1 MVVAQQSK
9 KMPEN
14 FLFETAGPISTITF
28 NRPER
33 RNCMTR
39 DVMLEFEQMM
49 LRVRD
54 DRTTRVL
61 IVTGNGTAFSAGA
74 DVSGGKGVM
83 DSGER
88 ARIFAADNRGLP
100 RIIGR
105 VFDTILRL
113 DCMTIGAV
121 NGYAVGGGW
130 ALAAAFDFVVASENA
145 QFWVPEVELGVPFAG
160 SPAEVMAKRL
170 GPWLAKEAM
179 IMCRHYS
186 ALELYDLG
194 MLNRVVKSSELMAA
208 TQELAQRLLKLP
220 EKAAT
225 ATKHVIDGV
234 FAGPRLY

>member
-1 MVVAQQSK
+1 
-9 KMPEN
+9 MPES
-14 FLFETAGPISTITF
+14 FLFETGGPISTITF

-39 DVMLEFEQMM
+39 DVMLEFEQ
-49 LRVRD
+49 LILHVRD
-54 DRTTRVL
+54 DRITRVL
-61 IVTGNGTAFSAGA
+61 IVTGTGNAFSAGA
-74 DVSGGKGVM
+74 DVSGAKGVN
-83 DSGER
+83 DPAER
-88 ARIFAADNRGLP
+88 ARIFAARNRGLP

-105 VFDTILRL
+105 VFDTVLRL

-121 NGYAVGGGW
+121 NGFAIGGGW
-130 ALAAAFDFVVASENA
+130 ALAAAFDFVIASNNA

-186 ALELYDLG
+186 ARELYDLG
-194 MLNRVVKSSELMAA
+194 MLNKVVEHAELMPAA
-208 TQELAQRLLKLP
+208 HELAERLLRLP
-220 EKAAT
+220 HKAAT
-225 ATKHVIDGV
+225 GTKHVVDGV

>member
-1 MVVAQQSK
+1 MPSAQKSEE
-9 KMPEN
+9 MPES
-14 FLFETAGPISTITF
+14 FLFKTTGPISTITF
-28 NRPER
+28 DRPAR

-39 DVMLEFEQMM
+39 DVMLEFEQLI

-61 IVTGNGTAFSAGA
+61 IVTGSGSAFSAGA
-74 DVSGGKGVM
+74 DISGGKGIT
-83 DSGER
+83 DPAER
-88 ARIFAADNRGLP
+88 ARIFAATNRGLP

-130 ALAAAFDFVVASENA
+130 ALAVAFDFVIASENA

-186 ALELYDLG
+186 ARELYNLG
-194 MLNRVVKSSELMAA
+194 MLNRVVNSDELMPA
-208 TQELAQRLLKLP
+208 TQELAERLLKLP
-220 EKAAT
+220 DKAAT

>member
-1 MVVAQQSK
+1 
-9 KMPEN
+9 MPEN
-14 FLFETAGPISTITF
+14 FLFDTAGLISTIAF

-39 DVMLEFEQMM
+39 DVMLEFEQLI

-61 IVTGNGTAFSAGA
+61 IVTGSGTAFSAGA
-74 DVSGGKGVM
+74 DISGSKGIT
-83 DSGER
+83 DPAER
-88 ARIFAADNRGLP
+88 SRIFATRNRGLP

-121 NGYAVGGGW
+121 NGFAIGGGW
-130 ALAAAFDFVVASENA
+130 ALAAAFDFIIASENA

-170 GPWLAKEAM
+170 GPWLAKEVM
-179 IMCRHYS
+179 IMCRHYG
-186 ALELYDLG
+186 ARELFDLG
-194 MLNRVVKSSELMAA
+194 LVNKVVKQGELMPAA
-208 TQELAQRLLKLP
+208 HEFAQRLLKLP
-220 EKAAT
+220 TKAAT
-225 ATKHVIDGV
+225 ATKHLIDGV

>member
-1 MVVAQQSK
+1 
-9 KMPEN
+9 MPEN
-14 FLFETAGPISTITF
+14 FLFETAGLISTITF

-33 RNCMTR
+33 RNCMNR
-39 DVMLEFEQMM
+39 EVMLEFEQLI

-74 DVSGGKGVM
+74 DVSGAKGIT
-83 DSGER
+83 DPAER
-88 ARIFAADNRGLP
+88 SRIFAGRNRGLP

-113 DCMTIGAV
+113 DCMTLAAV
-121 NGYAVGGGW
+121 NGFAVGGGW
-130 ALAAAFDFVVASENA
+130 ALAAAFDFIIAAEAA

-160 SPAEVMAKRL
+160 LPAEVMAKRL

-179 IMCRHYS
+179 ILCRRYS
-186 ALELYDLG
+186 APELFDLG
-194 MLNRVVKSSELMAA
+194 MLNQVVKHTELMTA
-208 TQELAQRLLKLP
+208 TRDFAERLLKLP

-225 ATKHVIDGV
+225 ATKHVVDGV
-234 FAGPRLY
+234 FA

>member
-1 MVVAQQSK
+1 MQ
-9 KMPEN
+9 EN
-14 FLFETAGPISTITF
+14 FLFETAGVVSTITF

-39 DVMLEFEQMM
+39 DVMLEFEQLI

-61 IVTGNGTAFSAGA
+61 IVTGTGTAFSAGA
-74 DVSGGKGVM
+74 DISGGKGIT
-83 DSGER
+83 DPAER
-88 ARIFAADNRGLP
+88 ARIFTTRNRGLP

-113 DCMTIGAV
+113 DCITIGAV
-121 NGYAVGGGW
+121 NGFAVGGGW
-130 ALAAAFDFVVASENA
+130 ALAAAFDFIIASENA

-160 SPAEVMAKRL
+160 GPAEVMAKRL

-179 IMCRHYS
+179 ILCRRYS
-186 ALELYDLG
+186 ARELYDLG
-194 MLNRVVKSSELMAA
+194 MVNKLVKQTELMAA
-208 TQELAQRLLKLP
+208 AQELADRVLKLP
-220 EKAAT
+220 SQAAT
-225 ATKHVIDGV
+225 ATKRIIDGV

>member
-1 MVVAQQSK
+1 
-9 KMPEN
+9 MPEN
-14 FLFETAGPISTITF
+14 FLFESAGPISTIAF

-39 DVMLEFEQMM
+39 EVMLEFEQ
-49 LRVRD
+49 LILQVRD
-54 DRTTRVL
+54 NGGTTRVL
-61 IVTGNGTAFSAGA
+61 IVTGSGTSFSAGA
-74 DVSGGKGVM
+74 DVSGAKGVS
-83 DSGER
+83 DPAER
-88 ARIFAADNRGLP
+88 MRIFAARNRGLP

-105 VFDTILRL
+105 IFDTVLRL

-121 NGYAVGGGW
+121 NGFAVGGGW
-130 ALAAAFDFVVASENA
+130 ALAAAFDFIIASENA

-186 ALELYDLG
+186 ARELFDLG
-194 MLNRVVKSSELMAA
+194 MVNKVVKHPELMPAA
-208 TQELAQRLLKLP
+208 QEFAERLLRLP
-220 EKAAT
+220 RKAAT
-225 ATKHVIDGV
+225 ATKHVVDGV

>member
-1 MVVAQQSK
+1 
-9 KMPEN
+9 MPEN
-14 FLFETAGPISTITF
+14 FLFETAGLISTITF

-39 DVMLEFEQMM
+39 DVMLEFEQLV

-54 DRTTRVL
+54 DRTTRVM
-61 IVTGNGTAFSAGA
+61 IVTGSGTAFSAGA
-74 DVSGGKGVM
+74 DISGAKGIT
-83 DSGER
+83 DPAER
-88 ARIFAADNRGLP
+88 SRIFATRNRGLP

-121 NGYAVGGGW
+121 NGFAIGGGW
-130 ALAAAFDFVVASENA
+130 ALAAAFDFIIASEQA

-179 IMCRHYS
+179 IMCRRYN
-186 ALELYDLG
+186 ARELFDLG
-194 MLNRVVKSSELMAA
+194 MLNQVVKHAELMPAA
-208 TQELAQRLLKLP
+208 QELAERLLKLP
-220 EKAAT
+220 YRAAT
-225 ATKHVIDGV
+225 VTKHVIDGV

>member
-1 MVVAQQSK
+1 
-9 KMPEN
+9 MPDN
-14 FLFETAGPISTITF
+14 FLFETAAVISTITF

-33 RNCMTR
+33 RNCMNR
-39 DVMLEFEQMM
+39 DVMLEFEQLV

-74 DVSGGKGVM
+74 DISGSKGIT
-83 DSGER
+83 DPAER
-88 ARIFAADNRGLP
+88 SRIFATRNQGLP

-113 DCMTIGAV
+113 DCMTIAAV
-121 NGYAVGGGW
+121 NGFAVGGGW
-130 ALAAAFDFVVASENA
+130 ALAAAFDFIIASEQA

-179 IMCRHYS
+179 IMCRHYT
-186 ALELYDLG
+186 ARELFDMG
-194 MLNRVVKSSELMAA
+194 MLNHVVKHPDLMPAV
-208 TQELAQRLLKLP
+208 QEFAQRLLKLP
-220 EKAAT
+220 DKAAT
-225 ATKHVIDGV
+225 ATKHVVDGV

>member
-1 MVVAQQSK
+1 
-9 KMPEN
+9 MPEN
-14 FLFETAGPISTITF
+14 FEFETAGPISTITF
-28 NRPER
+28 SRPER

-39 DVMLEFEQMM
+39 DVMLEFEQLV

-61 IVTGNGTAFSAGA
+61 IVTGQGSAFSAGA
-74 DVSGGKGVM
+74 DVSGGKGVE
-83 DSGER
+83 DPAER
-88 ARIFAADNRGLP
+88 ARIFAARNQGLP

-105 VFDTILRL
+105 VFDTVLRL

-121 NGYAVGGGW
+121 NGFAVGGGW
-130 ALAAAFDFVVASENA
+130 ALAAAFDFLIASENA
-145 QFWVPEVELGVPFAG
+145 EFWVPEVELGVPFAG

-186 ALELYDLG
+186 ARELFELG
-194 MLNRVVKSSELMAA
+194 MLNRVVKSAELMSAA
-208 TQELAQRLLKLP
+208 RELAERLLKLP
-220 EKAAT
+220 SKAAT
-225 ATKHVIDGV
+225 ATKHVVDGV

>member
-1 MVVAQQSK
+1 
-9 KMPEN
+9 MPEN
-14 FLFETAGPISTITF
+14 FEFESGGAISTITF

-33 RNCMTR
+33 RNCMSR
-39 DVMLEFEQMM
+39 EVMLEFEQLI

-54 DRTTRVL
+54 DRATRVL
-61 IVTGNGTAFSAGA
+61 IVTGNGPAFSAGA
-74 DVSGGKGVM
+74 DISGTKGIEDPVA
-83 DSGER
+83 R
-88 ARIFAADNRGLP
+88 QRIFAERNRGLP

-121 NGYAVGGGW
+121 NGFAVGGGW
-130 ALAAAFDFVVASENA
+130 ALAAAFDFIVAAENA

-160 SPAEVMAKRL
+160 LPAEVMARRL

-179 IMCRHYS
+179 IVCRHYS
-186 ALELYDLG
+186 AQELFALG
-194 MLNRVVKSSELMAA
+194 MINKVVRNDQLMPAA
-208 TQELAQRLLKLP
+208 RELAERLLKLP
-220 EKAAT
+220 AKSAT

>member
-1 MVVAQQSK
+1 M
-9 KMPEN
+9 
-14 FLFETAGPISTITF
+14 
-28 NRPER
+28 NRE
-33 RNCMTR
+33 
-39 DVMLEFEQMM
+39 VMLEFEQLV

-74 DVSGGKGVM
+74 DISGGKGIT
-83 DSGER
+83 DPAER
-88 ARIFAADNRGLP
+88 ARIFAARNRGLP

-121 NGYAVGGGW
+121 NGFAVGGGW
-130 ALAAAFDFVVASENA
+130 ALAAAFDFIIASENA

-186 ALELYDLG
+186 AHELFELG
-194 MLNRVVKSSELMAA
+194 MVNKVVKPAELMSAA
-208 TQELAQRLLKLP
+208 DELAEALLKLP
-220 EKAAT
+220 YKAAT
-225 ATKHVIDGV
+225 ATKHVVDGV

>member
-1 MVVAQQSK
+1 MAD
-9 KMPEN
+9 N
-14 FLFETAGPISTITF
+14 FLFETTGLISTITF

-39 DVMLEFEQMM
+39 DVMLEFEQLV

-74 DVSGGKGVM
+74 DVSGAKELT
-83 DSGER
+83 DPAER
-88 ARIFAADNRGLP
+88 NRIFATRNRGLP

-113 DCMTIGAV
+113 DCMTIGGV
-121 NGYAVGGGW
+121 NGFAVGGGW
-130 ALAAAFDFVVASENA
+130 ALAAAFDFIVASENA
-145 QFWVPEVELGVPFAG
+145 EFWVPEVELGVPFAG

-186 ALELYDLG
+186 ARELFELG
-194 MLNRVVKSSELMAA
+194 MVNKVVKPAELMAA
-208 TQELAQRLLKLP
+208 SNELAERLLKLP
-220 EKAAT
+220 YKAAT
-225 ATKHVIDGV
+225 ATKHVVDGV

>member
-1 MVVAQQSK
+1 MGE

-14 FLFETAGPISTITF
+14 FEFESGGAISTITF

-39 DVMLEFEQMM
+39 DVMLEFEQLILGM
-49 LRVRD
+49 RD

-61 IVTGNGTAFSAGA
+61 IVTGTGKAFSAGA
-74 DVSGGKGVM
+74 DVSGGKGLEDPV
-83 DSGER
+83 ER
-88 ARIFAADNRGLP
+88 ARIFAARNRGLP

-105 VFDTILRL
+105 VFDTLLRL

-121 NGYAVGGGW
+121 NGFAIGGGW
-130 ALAAAFDFVVASENA
+130 ALAAAFDFIIASENA

-170 GPWLAKEAM
+170 GPWVAKEAM
-179 IMCRHYS
+179 IMCRRYS
-186 ALELYDLG
+186 AHELFDLG
-194 MLNRVVKSSELMAA
+194 MLNKVVKPAELMSTAREAA
-208 TQELAQRLLKLP
+208 ERLLKLP
-220 EKAAT
+220 RKAAT

>member
-1 MVVAQQSK
+1 MLD
-9 KMPEN
+9 N
-14 FLFETAGPISTITF
+14 FLFETAGLISTITF

-33 RNCMTR
+33 RNCMNR
-39 DVMLEFEQMM
+39 DVMLEFEQLV

-74 DVSGGKGVM
+74 DISGAKGIT
-83 DSGER
+83 DPAER
-88 ARIFAADNRGLP
+88 SRIFATRNRGLP

-121 NGYAVGGGW
+121 NGFAVGGGW
-130 ALAAAFDFVVASENA
+130 ALAAAFDFIIASEHA

-179 IMCRHYS
+179 IMCRHYT
-186 ALELYDLG
+186 AQELFDLG
-194 MLNRVVKSSELMAA
+194 MLNQVVKHSDLMPAV
-208 TQELAQRLLKLP
+208 QEFAGRLLKLP
-220 EKAAT
+220 YSAAT
-225 ATKHVIDGV
+225 ATKHIVDGV

>member
-1 MVVAQQSK
+1 
-9 KMPEN
+9 MPEN
-14 FLFETAGPISTITF
+14 FLFETAGLVSTITF

-33 RNCMTR
+33 RNCMNR
-39 DVMLEFEQMM
+39 EVMLDFEQLV

-54 DRTTRVL
+54 DRTTRLL
-61 IVTGNGTAFSAGA
+61 IVTGSGTAFSAGA
-74 DVSGGKGVM
+74 DISGTKGIT
-83 DSGER
+83 DPAER
-88 ARIFAADNRGLP
+88 ARIFAARNRSLP

-121 NGYAVGGGW
+121 NGFAVGGGW
-130 ALAAAFDFVVASENA
+130 ALAAAFDFVIASENA

-186 ALELYDLG
+186 ARELLALG
-194 MLNRVVKSSELMAA
+194 MINKVVKQDELMPAA
-208 TQELAQRLLKLP
+208 QEFAERLLKLP
-220 EKAAT
+220 YKAAT
-225 ATKHVIDGV
+225 VTKHVVDGV
-234 FAGPRLY
+234 FVGPRLY

>member
-1 MVVAQQSK
+1 
-9 KMPEN
+9 MPDN
-14 FLFETAGPISTITF
+14 FLFETAGQISTITF

-33 RNCMTR
+33 RNCMNR
-39 DVMLEFEQMM
+39 DVMLEFEQLV

-74 DVSGGKGVM
+74 DISGAKGIT
-83 DSGER
+83 DPAER
-88 ARIFAADNRGLP
+88 ARIFAARNRGLP

-130 ALAAAFDFVVASENA
+130 ALAAALDFIIASEHA

-179 IMCRHYS
+179 IVCRHYS
-186 ALELYDLG
+186 AKELFDLG
-194 MLNRVVKSSELMAA
+194 MLNKVVKHAELLLAV
-208 TQELAQRLLKLP
+208 QEFAERLLKLP
-220 EKAAT
+220 SKAAT
-225 ATKHVIDGV
+225 ATKHIVDGV
-234 FAGPRLY
+234 FIGPRLY

>member
-1 MVVAQQSK
+1 
-9 KMPEN
+9 MPDN

-33 RNCMTR
+33 RNCMNR
-39 DVMLEFEQMM
+39 DVMLEFEQLA

-54 DRTTRVL
+54 DRATRVL

-74 DVSGGKGVM
+74 DISGAKGIT
-83 DSGER
+83 DPAER
-88 ARIFAADNRGLP
+88 ARIFAARNRGLP

-130 ALAAAFDFVVASENA
+130 ALAAALDFIIASEHA

-179 IMCRHYS
+179 IVCRHYS
-186 ALELYDLG
+186 AKELFDLG
-194 MLNRVVKSSELMAA
+194 MLNKVVKHAELLPAV
-208 TQELAQRLLKLP
+208 QEFAERLLKLP
-220 EKAAT
+220 SKAAT
-225 ATKHVIDGV
+225 ATKHVVDGV
-234 FAGPRLY
+234 FIGPRLY